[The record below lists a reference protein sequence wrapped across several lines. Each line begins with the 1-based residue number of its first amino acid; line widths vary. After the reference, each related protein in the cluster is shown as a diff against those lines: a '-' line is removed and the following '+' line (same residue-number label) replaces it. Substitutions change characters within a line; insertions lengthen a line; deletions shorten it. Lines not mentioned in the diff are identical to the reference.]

1 MRNRNNKKMAYDL
14 LKQLFTLNMRN
25 FIVGLIAMVWAYA
38 EIKSI
43 TTNTDFLG
51 HTKETVDNLENAML
65 MILGYYL
72 KQSFDLYKQLKP
84 NGEN

>member
-1 MRNRNNKKMAYDL
+1 MAYEL
-14 LKQLFTLNMRN
+14 LKQLFTVNMRN
-25 FIVGLIAMVWAYA
+25 FIVGLIAFVWAYA

-43 TTNTDFLG
+43 TTNSDFLG

-72 KQSFDLYKQLKP
+72 KQGVDYYKQLKS
-84 NGEN
+84 NGEG